1 MTADMTAP
9 GELLFELSESKSP
22 FSSGEISL
30 LDPCNIPKHIAIIM
44 DGNRRWAKQQGLP
57 AIMGHWEGADV
68 LTEVVRGASD
78 LGVKTLTVYA
88 LSTENWSRPSNEL
101 EALMNVF
108 EISLLRKKDQMVKD
122 GVRLETIGDLARLP
136 ERVQKAFYETK
147 KATEH
152 SNKINLVLALNYGS
166 RDEIKRAFA
175 KILKENI
182 RPEQVTEDLI
192 AKHLDTSPWGDPD
205 LLIRTS
211 GELRIS
217 NFLLWQISYAEI
229 FVSDVLWPNFTARH
243 LQEAILSFQRRKRRL
258 GGGEV

>member
-1 MTADMTAP
+1 MTADMTSP
-9 GELLFELSESKSP
+9 SELLFELPESKSF
-22 FSSGEISL
+22 FSSDEITL
-30 LDPCNIPKHIAIIM
+30 LDSQNIPKHIAIIM

-78 LGVKTLTVYA
+78 LGVKTVTVYA
-88 LSTENWSRPSNEL
+88 LSTENWTRPSQEI

-108 EISLLRKKDQMVKD
+108 EISLLRKKDQMIKD
-122 GVRLETIGDLARLP
+122 GVRLDTIGDLSRLP
-136 ERVQKAFYETK
+136 ERVQKAFQETK
-147 KATEH
+147 HATEH
-152 SNKINLVLALNYGS
+152 CKKINLVLALNYGS

-175 KILKENI
+175 KILKEKI
-182 RPEQVTEDLI
+182 SPEQVTEDLI

-229 FVSDVLWPNFTARH
+229 YVTEVLWPNFTPRH
-243 LQEAILSFQRRKRRL
+243 LYEAMLVFQRRKRRL